1 MDVVMDVL
9 QVSKE
14 ILFSTVPVSQFQQA
28 LRHLVACVVW
38 HGEVMCDW
46 SAEQLAFRSHSDSG
60 LWLTYHSVVFSPVAR
75 PVWQ

>member
-1 MDVVMDVL
+1 MMNVL

-14 ILFSTVPVSQFQQA
+14 ILFPTVPVSQFQQV
-28 LRHLVACVVW
+28 LHHLVVCVVW

-46 SAEQLAFRSHSDSG
+46 SAEQLAFQSRSDSG
-60 LWLTYHSVVFSPVAR
+60 LWLTYRSVVSSPVAR